1 MGSISIPQ
9 EMIFFCNQEFTACS
23 GYETDKFETFTKLL
37 NAVDNATS
45 DEETTDCFEG
55 NVISL

>member
-1 MGSISIPQ
+1 
-9 EMIFFCNQEFTACS
+9 MIFFCDQEFTACS

-37 NAVDNATS
+37 KAVDNATS
-45 DEETTDCFEG
+45 DEEATDCFEG